1 MGSSTDRPDDSEQR
15 SVDEVIDRLGM
26 KYPAVDRERIGE
38 IVTEEHEAFNGRP
51 VRDFVPVLVE
61 KQAKQRVKALVRV

>member
-1 MGSSTDRPDDSEQR
+1 MGSSTDQPDDSEQR
-15 SVDEVIDRLGM
+15 GVDEVIDRLGE
-26 KYPAVDRERIGE
+26 KYPDVDREVIGV

-61 KQAKQRVKALVRV
+61 KRAKQRVKALVGV